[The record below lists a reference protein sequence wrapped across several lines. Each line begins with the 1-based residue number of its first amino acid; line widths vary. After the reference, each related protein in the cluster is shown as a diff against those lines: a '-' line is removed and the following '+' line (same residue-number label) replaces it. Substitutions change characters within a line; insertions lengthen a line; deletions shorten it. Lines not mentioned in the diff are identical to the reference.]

1 MKLKLFIIAVVSVC
15 VAGIL
20 YAAPLRTIYG
30 TPPVTLPEAV
40 NTLLSAKTSP
50 GNGTAV
56 DLGMTVD
63 KHTFNISLGGTN
75 PTAVVVQVKGS
86 NDNSA
91 WFDLVAGT
99 GHTFTV
105 TELVSQ
111 GTFDASSSWT
121 AGSGWTIADAS
132 AHITGNVAVSS
143 LYESSANMAA
153 AYVAGE
159 TYVLKFTTTAC
170 TSGNVTPSVGDV
182 SGTAVSTNGAQSQT
196 FTIGDASGAYGV
208 YFTAATQTICTI
220 DSVYLARLNE
230 SFHVI
235 NKPVRYIK
243 GSYIS
248 KTGGS
253 TDTAVTLSATS
264 GGN

>member
-1 MKLKLFIIAVVSVC
+1 MKLKLFLIAMVSVC

-30 TPPVTLPEAV
+30 TPPVTFPEAR
-40 NTLLSAKTSP
+40 NTLLSAVTSP

-63 KHTFNISLGGTN
+63 KHTFNITLSGTN
-75 PTAVVVQVKGS
+75 PTSVVVQVKGS

-111 GTFDASSSWT
+111 GTFDASTNWVKGT
-121 AGSGWTIADAS
+121 GWTIDTS
-132 AHITGNVAVSS
+132 ANVTDNATISS
-143 LYESSANMAA
+143 LGEASPNMAS

-170 TSGNVTPSVGDV
+170 TSGNITPSVADV

-196 FTIGDASGAYGV
+196 FTVGNPVDSYGV
-208 YFTAATQTICTI
+208 NFTAAINTRCTVDGI
-220 DSVYLARLNE
+220 YLSRLNE

-248 KTGGS
+248 KAGGS
-253 TDTAVTLSATS
+253 TDTAVTFTATS